1 MLQLLVQYIYSKSK
15 FASIWF
21 PLESTPECQ
30 KQRSLREGCILAWS
44 AASVQFSGGLT
55 VSMTLVGRQRCELCA
70 CHEWG
75 DVSPTNTNQPTLPLP
90 IMTQYPSYIFWST
103 GCTMSQHHAMSAHTR
118 YRGGTFVHPC
128 RHE

>member
-15 FASIWF
+15 FASIRF

-90 IMTQYPSYIFWST
+90 PIMTQYPSY
-103 GCTMSQHHAMSAHTR
+103 
-118 YRGGTFVHPC
+118 TF
-128 RHE
+128 